1 VLDSGQFKRDLV
13 RAMRTRQTVEHPI
26 LAELMR
32 PEPNYPLARL
42 LAGQIYKLTTMFER
56 YIAALFYR
64 CPVREFRAKLAE
76 NLYEEVTGRL
86 SKTDGHLELMERFI
100 FAIGLTRDDL
110 DATVPLSETQ
120 DLIDYR
126 VRLVDDPI
134 QYHKAVAAVMITS
147 EGQTIQRKDG
157 QAAYQLFAKAYN
169 LTAHQLEFFAVHAAE
184 DIEHVKDGLELAVLV
199 CKTEE
204 MQREAIAAARET
216 SEKFWSFYDGIER
229 AYRAGLG
236 ARD

>member
-1 VLDSGQFKRDLV
+1 MLDNSQFKRDLV

-32 PEPNYPLARL
+32 PEPDYPLARL
-42 LAGQIYKLTTMFER
+42 LAAQIYKLTTMFER

-76 NLYEEVTGRL
+76 NLYEEATGRL

-110 DATVPLSETQ
+110 DATVPLPETQ

-126 VRLVDDPI
+126 VRLVEDPA

-157 QAAYQLFAKAYN
+157 QAAYQLLAKAYN
-169 LTAHQLEFFAVHAAE
+169 LTPHQLEFFAVHAEE
-184 DIEHVKDGLELAVLV
+184 DVEHVKDGLELAILV
-199 CKTEE
+199 CKTEQ
-204 MQREAIAAARET
+204 MQREAIATARET

-229 AYRAGLG
+229 AYRAGQG
-236 ARD
+236 ARG